1 MPDFFSNPILNSPY
15 AYPQRHWE
23 TDADNRPTGAIK
35 EMRRPSSLCSPIP
48 VVRWGQGLMAT
59 ISSPINGMALPI
71 SKMS

>member
-1 MPDFFSNPILNSPY
+1 MLDFFSNPILNSPY

-48 VVRWGQGLMAT
+48 AVRGG
-59 ISSPINGMALPI
+59 G
-71 SKMS
+71 KV